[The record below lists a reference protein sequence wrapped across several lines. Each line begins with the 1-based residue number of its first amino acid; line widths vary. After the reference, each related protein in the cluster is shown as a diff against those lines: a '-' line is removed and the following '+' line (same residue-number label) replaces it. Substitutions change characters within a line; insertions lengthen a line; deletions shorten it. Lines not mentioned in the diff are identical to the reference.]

1 MKCKA
6 GAGLQQAILEPT
18 LKESNMSGIILHHYP
33 MSPFAEKIR
42 LILGYKQL
50 DWQSVTI
57 PTIMPKPDLVALT
70 GGYRRT
76 PVMQIGADIYCD
88 TALIAEVI
96 DDLVPERSLFSGP
109 VAALARTLAQW
120 ADTTLFWTAI
130 PYLFQPCG
138 AQEMFGKAPPEFAKA
153 FVADRAAMRG
163 GAKSISVDEATINLS
178 EYLTRLES
186 MLAHNGAFLLGAQP
200 CIFDFSVYHTI
211 WFVQGFSTLNGIL
224 QSAPRLLIWF
234 AQMQAFGHHTQT
246 EISSEQA
253 LAIARESIPLPTEGS
268 VEQNAAKM
276 VSVTPSDY
284 ALDPVEG
291 ELVFNRGNHIALRRE
306 DARAGKVVVHFPHI
320 GFRLEGLAP
329 AI

>member
-1 MKCKA
+1 
-6 GAGLQQAILEPT
+6 
-18 LKESNMSGIILHHYP
+18 MSGIILHHYP

-50 DWQSVTI
+50 NWQSVTI

-88 TALIAEVI
+88 TALIAEMI
-96 DDLVPERSLFSGP
+96 DELVPERSLFPGP

-120 ADTTLFWTAI
+120 ADTTLFWTAV

-138 AQEMFGKAPPEFAKA
+138 AQEMFSKAPPEYAKA
-153 FVADRAAMRG
+153 FGADRAAMRG
-163 GAKSISVDEATINLS
+163 GAKSISVDEATVNLG

-200 CIFDFSVYHTI
+200 CIFDFSVYHII
-211 WFVQGFSTLNGIL
+211 WFIQRFSTLNSIL
-224 QSAPRLLIWF
+224 QSAPRLLSWF
-234 AQMQAFGHHTQT
+234 AQMQAFGHHANAD
-246 EISSEQA
+246 ISAEQA
-253 LAIARESIPLPTEGS
+253 LAIAYESTPLPIAGEAG
-268 VEQNAAKM
+268 QNAGKM

-291 ELVFNRGNHIALRRE
+291 KLVLNRANHIALLRE
-306 DARAGKVVVHFPHI
+306 DARAGNVMVHFPHI
-320 GFRLEGLAP
+320 GFRLECLTP